1 MPSLQAIFDG
11 AKSFG
16 LSDDEVVRIANDSMH
31 TAGAEAT
38 VSEYLDELTATLA
51 RSILHKERRAFP
63 KRR

>member
-1 MPSLQAIFDG
+1 MPSLHAVFDG

-16 LSDDEVVRIANDSMH
+16 LSDDEMWRTADDCMH
-31 TAGAEAT
+31 AAGADAT
-38 VSEYLDELTATLA
+38 VSEYLDELTAALA